1 MNKKKSHYIE
11 TILFDEKKKSRKIV
25 ELNAITIALKEVKG
39 SKFVNA
45 IAVYIH
51 LDSWQTIN

>member
-11 TILFDEKKKSRKIV
+11 TILFDEKKSRKIV

-39 SKFVNA
+39 SKFCKCHCGLYPFGFMAN
-45 IAVYIH
+45 Y
-51 LDSWQTIN
+51 